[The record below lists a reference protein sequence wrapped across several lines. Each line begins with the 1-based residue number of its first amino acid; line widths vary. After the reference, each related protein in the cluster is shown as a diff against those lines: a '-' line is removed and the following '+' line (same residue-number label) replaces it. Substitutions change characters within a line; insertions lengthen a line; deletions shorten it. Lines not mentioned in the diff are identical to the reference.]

1 VEQIKEIL
9 RGIGLKPERIE
20 MFNLSS
26 AMAIQFAEAAT
37 KMTEQIVEIGPSPLR
52 VDQRE
57 QTSLDD

>member
-1 VEQIKEIL
+1 MERIKEIL

-37 KMTEQIVEIGPSPLR
+37 KMTQQIIELGPSPLR
-52 VDQRE
+52 LAQQDETAVED
-57 QTSLDD
+57 